1 MQNIV
6 TSWRRRPASKS
17 PTFSCIISLSLFLL
31 LAFTSMAAQA
41 LYSFPAAAGA
51 PMPPGCTGSAGVYTC
66 ANSLN
71 IQDQVQ
77 FLDTGNVTVTFNNLL
92 TIGGFTLGSPTQAA
106 NVTLVTKGLLSMSF
120 PTIYASIS
128 AGNNSIITTA
138 AAFVKGNL
146 TTTNGSITV
155 SGTVTGNVSATG
167 LGSVV
172 LLSNAVVNGN
182 ITGATGL
189 VTLNSNAVVNGNI
202 STSTGAI
209 TLSGGNNI
217 SSTVNCSACT
227 LIVNGPGNVLGAD
240 ISVGNV
246 AGVLSSNTSYNG
258 AIIANLSSI
267 VLGSG
272 STVAG
277 NITATSTGLGVSYIS
292 ALQSVINGSVTASSQ
307 VSAQLFLY
315 SGSVVHGAVQM
326 SNAGA
331 LLAAVTTNVFVDNSS
346 EINNS
351 VSVTGVIDN
360 WGKISGCARTTSS
373 YMWAI
378 VMEYNSTTTGVCCF
392 NGSKCSTTSCVA
404 NLWSYKVNGCSTPA
418 NKFTCID
425 PSISNTNAAS
435 GHLYTQV
442 ANTAFN
448 ADVVALAADS
458 SVNTTYVSK
467 GDNNKTVTLKF
478 VDCGDPAILANQTCA
493 GAIAEI
499 NTQNVTFTSTDNGR
513 KTISTTIANA
523 YKNIRCQ
530 VTDSNAN
537 NPTSRSTDNFAV
549 RPEAFTSVTS
559 NANADSL
566 LGQNISASPAIK
578 AGSTFTLTAATGLSN
593 YSGTPKIDTTRLAI
607 PAGATSVGQLAGL
620 FSDSAN
626 GSASGSNFTYSETG
640 YFRFEPYAIYDDTY
654 TQVDAA
660 NGDCATGF
668 LPQGGMQACA
678 FGHVPLSAYYYG
690 RFVPD
695 HLLVTPGPGMTQ
707 ACGAFS
713 YYGQGTATT
722 PGLITPFILTA
733 KNAAGDTTQNYIGSP
748 LFLLPDWSKY
758 QFSATPLNGAALSSG
773 LNLPP
778 VTGNWVKGVANI
790 VAAHTL
796 SRPATP
802 VSPQIITLSA
812 QPQYI
817 DAGVTISS
825 SKTTLSS
832 NVTYL
837 YGRLNV
843 QSAHG
848 SELLA
853 LPLLIEAQYWNGSAY
868 VRSAGDNCTALP
880 LNSIALKNYK
890 GNLAACETYLSGS
903 PSMSNGKLG
912 LKLTAPGIGNDGQP
926 NTGSV
931 DIAVNLGTLTPGDQT
946 CLSSSPTSAT
956 AGILS
961 PWFGNTAPNARA
973 TFGIYKTPVI
983 YMRESF

>member
-1 MQNIV
+1 MQYIV
-6 TSWRRRPASKS
+6 ASLNLKKASKCA
-17 PTFSCIISLSLFLL
+17 PFSWLIPLSLLFL

-41 LYSFPAAAGA
+41 LYSFPAAPGA
-51 PMPPGCTGSAGVYTC
+51 PMPPGCTGSAGIYTC
-66 ANSLN
+66 SNSLN
-71 IQDQVQ
+71 IQDHVQ

-92 TIGGFTLGSPTQAA
+92 TIGGFTIGSATQLA
-106 NVTLVTKGLLSMSF
+106 NVTFVAKGLVTMSF
-120 PTIYASIS
+120 PSMYASIS

-146 TTTNGSITV
+146 TTTNGSMTV

-167 LGSVV
+167 LGSVL

-182 ITGATGL
+182 IIGATGL

-202 STSTGAI
+202 STTIGSVI
-209 TLSGGNNI
+209 LSGGNHI
-217 SSTVNCSACT
+217 SSTVNCSGCS
-227 LIVNGPGNVLGAD
+227 LIVNGANNVLGAD

-246 AGVLSSNTSYNG
+246 VGALSSNTSYNG
-258 AIIANLSSI
+258 AITANLSSI
-267 VLGSG
+267 ILGSG
-272 STVAG
+272 SSVAG
-277 NITATSTGLGVSYIS
+277 NITATSSGLGVSYIS
-292 ALQSVINGSVTASSQ
+292 AFQSLINGTVTATSQ

-315 SGSVVHGAVQM
+315 SGSVVQGAVQM
-326 SNAGA
+326 SNNGA

-351 VSVTGVIDN
+351 VTVTGVIDN
-360 WGKISGCARTTSS
+360 WGKIAGCARTTSS
-373 YMWAI
+373 YIWAI

-392 NGSKCSTTSCVA
+392 NGSKCSTTSCVS
-404 NLWSYKVNGCSTPA
+404 NPWSYKVNGCSTPA

-425 PSISNTNAAS
+425 PSISNANAAN
-435 GHLYTQV
+435 GHLFTQV

-448 ADVVALAADS
+448 ADVVALSADS

-467 GDNNKTVTLKF
+467 GDNSKTVTLKF
-478 VDCGDPAILANQTCA
+478 LDCGDPSILANQTCT
-493 GAIAEI
+493 GTTAEI
-499 NTQNVTFTSTDNGR
+499 TSQSVTFTGTDNGR

-559 NANADSL
+559 NANADTL
-566 LGQNISASPAIK
+566 LGLNVTAGPAIK
-578 AGSTFTLTAATGLSN
+578 AGNTFTLTASTGLSN
-593 YSGTPKIDTTRLAI
+593 YTGTPKIDIDKVSAHT
-607 PAGATSVGQLAGL
+607 GAVNTGL
-620 FSDSAN
+620 LTGVFSTAAN
-626 GSASGSNFTYSETG
+626 GSASGSNFTYSEVG
-640 YFRFEPYAIYDDTY
+640 YFRFMPYGVYDDSF
-654 TQVDAA
+654 TQVDASA
-660 NGDCATGF
+660 GDCAAGF
-668 LPQGGMQACA
+668 LPLGTMNACS
-678 FGHVPLSAYYYG
+678 FGYVPISPYYG

-695 HLLVTPGPGMTQ
+695 HFFVTPGASVTQ

-713 YYGQGTATT
+713 YYGQTATPST
-722 PGLITPFILTA
+722 PALTTPFILTA
-733 KNAAGDTTQNYIGSP
+733 KNAAGATTQNYLGSP
-748 LFLLPDWSKY
+748 AFQLTDWSKH
-758 QFSATPLNGAALSSG
+758 QFSATPLNGATLTSG
-773 LNLPP
+773 SAIPA

-790 VAAHTL
+790 VATHTL
-796 SRPATP
+796 SRPALP
-802 VSPQIITLSA
+802 VSPQTITLSA
-812 QPQYI
+812 QPQYV

-825 SKTTLSS
+825 TKTTLSS

-853 LPLLIEAQYWNGSAY
+853 LPIQIEAQYWNGSAY
-868 VRSAGDNCTALP
+868 VRSAGDSCTSVP
-880 LNSIALKNYK
+880 LSGIVLKNYK
-890 GNLAACETYLSGS
+890 GNLAACETYLTGS
-903 PSMSNGKLG
+903 PTMTNGKLG
-912 LKLTAPGIGNDGQP
+912 LKLTAPGVGNDGHP

-931 DIAVNLGTLTPGDQT
+931 DISVNLGTLSPGDQT
-946 CLSSSPTSAT
+946 CQSSSPMSAT

-961 PWFGNTAPNARA
+961 PWFGITVPNARA
-973 TFGIYKTPVI
+973 TFGIYKTPII